1 MTRHYG
7 DFEWGFGNGLYN
19 NPKRNDPLRFEF
31 TVPEHFGT
39 MRQEIN
45 ATARKL
51 SEDYQGERIVLG
63 LSGGYDS
70 QAIAIAFLEEKIKFY
85 PVISL
90 YHYKDEILNLEE
102 LEAANAFCDKYQIHL
117 NYRKVDLESS
127 LVKYRE
133 MSKSFYPMH
142 WIRYMHLDLALAHR
156 TELVVLG
163 NGVPFPPPTKG
174 HPLDTLMML
183 DLSGIAFQTNLNL
196 IDRFYQYRA
205 ELYLARLRHPY
216 MLDYAKAAPAMQADY
231 AELTA
236 NQPQR
241 KSFLVE
247 RYVKPLMFASEYGE
261 NELIH
266 QRKLGGFENYPHY
279 FKTKA
284 EFQEVQLKSQ
294 YGHELVITK
303 PQWDT
308 ILRNPGKRALIDSY
322 TNQLRF
328 TN

>member
-7 DFEWGFGNGLYN
+7 AFEWGFGNGLYN
-19 NPKRNDPLRFEF
+19 NPKRLDPLRFEF
-31 TVPEHFGT
+31 TVPHEFGT

-45 ATARKL
+45 RTARQL
-51 SEDYQGERIVLG
+51 ADDYHGEKIVLG

-70 QAIAIAFLEEKIKFY
+70 QAIAIAFLEEKIPFY

-102 LEAANAFCDKYQIHL
+102 LEAANAFCNLRGIGL
-117 NYRKVDLESS
+117 NYRRVELEPA
-127 LVKYRE
+127 LAKYRE

-142 WIRYMHLDLALAHR
+142 WIRYMHLDLALSFKSSV
-156 TELVVLG
+156 VVLG
-163 NGVPFPPPTKG
+163 NGVPFPPPEKG

-183 DLSGIAFQTNLNL
+183 DLSGIAFQTNLSL

-216 MLDYAKAAPAMQADY
+216 MLDFAKAATAMQADY
-231 AELTA
+231 DELTA

-241 KSFLVE
+241 QSFLIE
-247 RYVKPLMFASEYGE
+247 RYVKPMMFASEYGE
-261 NELIH
+261 DELIH
-266 QRKLGGFENYPHY
+266 QRKLGGFENYPDY

-284 EFQEVQLKSQ
+284 EFQQVQLKSQ
-294 YGHELVITK
+294 YGHDLTITK

-308 ILRNPGKRALIDSY
+308 ILRNPGRRAVVDSY
-322 TNQLRF
+322 TKELRF
-328 TN
+328 KD

>member
-19 NPKRNDPLRFEF
+19 NPKRTDPLRFEF
-31 TVPEHFGT
+31 PIPEHFGT
-39 MRQEIN
+39 MREEIN
-45 ATARKL
+45 LTARKL
-51 SEDYQGERIVLG
+51 RDDFQGEQIVLG

-70 QAIAIAFLEEKIKFY
+70 QAIAIAFQEEKIPFH

-102 LEAANAFCDKYQIHL
+102 LDSANAFCNLRGINL
-117 NYRKVDLESS
+117 NYRKVDLEEA

-133 MSKSFYPMH
+133 MSKNYYPMH
-142 WIRYMHLDLALAHR
+142 WIRYMHLDLALNYR
-156 TELVVLG
+156 TSVVVLG
-163 NGVPFPPPTKG
+163 NGVPFPPSNSK

-196 IDRFYQYRA
+196 IDRFYQYRS
-205 ELYLARLRHPY
+205 ELYFARLRHPY
-216 MLDYAKAAPAMQADY
+216 MLDYARAAPAMQADY

-241 KSFLVE
+241 QSFLVE

-266 QRKLGGFENYPHY
+266 QRKLGGFENYPDY

-284 EFQEVQLKSQ
+284 EFQAVQLKSQ
-294 YGHELVITK
+294 YGHEVTITA
-303 PQWDT
+303 PQWET
-308 ILRNPGKRALIDSY
+308 IFRNPGRRALIDSF
-322 TNQLRF
+322 TSELRF
-328 TN
+328 ID